1 MWEILIIPIIGVGV
15 WIISTLLRGEE
26 EAKKPGEPGGQ
37 RKPQKVTDLDRFLR
51 EVQRRRK
58 ADEREPEPSQ
68 QVEPRR
74 EEPVPVVLVEAPVVV
89 AEVVPPVPIARP
101 IPQAQ
106 PLPVVVAQPLPSLA
120 AQPLPSLAAQPIP
133 ETLPRRTETPALI
146 GVRELLRSRDG
157 LRKAMILSEVLGPPV
172 SRRR

>member
-26 EAKKPGEPGGQ
+26 EAKKPDEPGGQ

-58 ADEREPEPSQ
+58 AGEREPEPSQ
-68 QVEPRR
+68 QVEPRREEPPPPR

-89 AEVVPPVPIARP
+89 AEVVPP
-101 IPQAQ
+101 
-106 PLPVVVAQPLPSLA
+106 
-120 AQPLPSLAAQPIP
+120 
-133 ETLPRRTETPALI
+133 
-146 GVRELLRSRDG
+146 
-157 LRKAMILSEVLGPPV
+157 PP
-172 SRRR
+172 